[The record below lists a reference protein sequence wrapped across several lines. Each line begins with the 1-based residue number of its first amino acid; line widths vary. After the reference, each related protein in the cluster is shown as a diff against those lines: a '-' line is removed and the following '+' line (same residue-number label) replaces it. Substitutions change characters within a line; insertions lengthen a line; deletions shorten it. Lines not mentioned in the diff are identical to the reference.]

1 MIAVPLQ
8 AVQSV
13 LDRLLNRLLNVFAHF
28 VNLVDASDR
37 LVRVGDVDGWH
48 VKASP
53 VQSRSLAQFLTNQIS
68 TPPRKHVQ
76 KLPEQFAS

>member
-37 LVRVGDVDGWH
+37 PVRVGDVDGWH

-68 TPPRKHVQ
+68 TPHQTLNTCTEVT
-76 KLPEQFAS
+76 